1 MSIDIMSHD
10 QAVSSHAAER
20 YIVGELSG
28 AERESFEGH
37 YFDCPDCFEQISV
50 DGRLMGEFL
59 GHAREVLDPEPE
71 KSWLAQMLADLRRP
85 APVFVSALLLCALG
99 IGTYQQVQIADARK
113 PRTEAHVFVPGTQ
126 KGASAAGNAFK
137 TVSIPR
143 KSALSLSVDFT
154 PKGEYDS
161 YQAQIITESGKVR
174 YTVPLTVRPDDYSAS
189 IALPANTLEAGK
201 YYVAIQGLPRNGSPV
216 ELATGAFELQYVD

>member
-113 PRTEAHVFVPGTQ
+113 PKVEASFFVPNDV
-126 KGASAAGNAFK
+126 KGAAKAIS
-137 TVSIPR
+137 VSR
-143 KSALSLSVDFT
+143 KAQLSLRADFT
-154 PKGEYDS
+154 PSSEFSS
-161 YQAQIITESGKVR
+161 YRAQIVAESGKVE
-174 YTVPLTVRPDDYSAS
+174 YVLPLAAGQTGYS
-189 IALPANTLEAGK
+189 ITIGLPASSLSAGTHFLVIEGRK
-201 YYVAIQGLPRNGSPV
+201 SDGSV
-216 ELATGAFELQYVD
+216 TELQHGAFDLQFVD